1 MADMVAL
8 TATMQVWVVIVG
20 FLLALV
26 VILVLIDRIFA
37 WIAKNATTHMRND
50 NAITGGMRNVM
61 GAMEEFV
68 HPEIRH
74 VHEEMDQRK
83 AERGEKDP
91 SDR

>member
-1 MADMVAL
+1 MLAL
-8 TATMQVWVVIVG
+8 TDNTRLWFIVAG
-20 FLLALV
+20 SLFALLV
-26 VILVLIDRIFA
+26 VLVLIDRIFA
-37 WIAKNATTHMRND
+37 WVGNNASKYMRKD
-50 NAITGGMRNVM
+50 DSVTRGMRNVM

-83 AERGEKDP
+83 SENGEKDP